1 MLPEAAAIMTLV
13 GKTCRKLGQ
22 SSLLSKSLQKL
33 RKAFDLFF
41 FVKLSRCSLSLYEEQ
56 LSILNDDDVRF
67 NCHEISPSI

>member
-1 MLPEAAAIMTLV
+1 MTLV

-41 FVKLSRCSLSLYEEQ
+41 FVNLSLSLSLCQQ
-56 LSILNDDDVRF
+56 LSILNDDVRF